1 MKKIQDKQIEGI
13 IYKGK
18 EIEPYE
24 SFYHNT
30 SDKFFRG
37 QLGGGISRCC
47 KCDDS
52 LAVIEVV
59 YEEVFHQRS
68 SIGEKN
74 GI

>member
-1 MKKIQDKQIEGI
+1 MKI

-59 YEEVFHQRS
+59 YEEDTQAKRIERNQWEEAHR
-68 SIGEKN
+68 N
-74 GI
+74 R

>member
-1 MKKIQDKQIEGI
+1 MKVITPLKGKTDKSWFFEQGVYDSEGI

-37 QLGGGISRCC
+37 QLGGYF
-47 KCDDS
+47 S
-52 LAVIEVV
+52 LL
-59 YEEVFHQRS
+59 
-68 SIGEKN
+68 
-74 GI
+74 